1 VASLGVASASRR
13 WTSALKKWPPWAPR
27 RLKRPPR
34 RQSAPLDALTPLKP
48 CALHHLNSISSRFSY
63 SLQNIDLSH
72 CLGLKNLAKP
82 EFSLLV
88 LGKLA
93 DESIAAL

>member
-34 RQSAPLDALTPLKP
+34 RQ
-48 CALHHLNSISSRFSY
+48 RFSY
-63 SLQNIDLSH
+63 SLQNIDLRH